1 MKGKPCFM
9 NSSKRPI
16 ENLPH
21 HNKSMTKEELLELL
35 RKLPP
40 KERIELLLEAKQRKE
55 DKLIE

>member
-1 MKGKPCFM
+1 MKGKSCCM

-21 HNKSMTKEELLELL
+21 HKKSMTKEELLELL

-40 KERIELLLEAKQRKE
+40 KERIELLLQAKQRKE

>member
-9 NSSKRPI
+9 NSPKRSI

-40 KERIELLLEAKQRKE
+40 KERIELLLQAKQRKE
-55 DKLIE
+55 DKLNE